1 MGGMFSGCSKLTEID
16 VSGFDTSNVTDMYEM
31 FSGCSSL
38 TKLDLS
44 NFDTGKVTAIRE
56 MFKDCSRLTSLD
68 LSSFDAGNLSQDTYH
83 YEGVLSGCN
92 SLTQLYTPRNLKE
105 NIALEGTWYDMAG
118 NSYTALPKEQTNS
131 MLLYRKISSSEG
143 AGRLTAKKE
152 TTAYFC
158 GDTLNTQDLTVIY
171 YNASGEAKKLTQMEY
186 STNEADINM
195 NTAGTYTL
203 TVTYQPPEGVSLTAD
218 ILLTVKK
225 KFEDTCVTV
234 TLPGADSYSY
244 VYDGSRKNPSPV
256 VTYTEDGKTL
266 TLEKKTDYTVSYKNN
281 INPYKD
287 GADAAE
293 NAPTVTVT
301 GRGTYGGQV
310 AKTFEIR
317 KAAAP
322 ENEELTYEVTNFS
335 SPQTVRIPLKDSFQG
350 YKKVSCTVGTPVE
363 NDEISGSILAGT
375 PTTDSSMRLTCSLNA
390 GTAGDFVTIPVT
402 VSFDNYEDAVLN
414 VKIIFTGTPAAEKKK
429 VTISGIEIKNSVYN
443 KVPISYTGTAKVVS
457 QENNADLTG
466 TVKLTYTYSGT
477 QADGTAYAATQ
488 NAPVN
493 AGSYKLTVA
502 VAPDDKNYTGSVEY
516 PFTIAKAPLTI
527 TARDMGLKIGAELPK
542 AEDYQFDIAGLLEG
556 DTLITNP
563 TLSCSIA
570 DTTAA
575 GEYDITVSGADAGM
589 NYDITYKNGTLTVS
603 ETGETAKY
611 YTVIFNLSGKG
622 SDITNTGVKEGSLLE
637 QPREPQAEGYI
648 FTGWYK
654 DQACTVRWD
663 FATDTV
669 QADTVIYAGWKK
681 KDADPD
687 DEEDASWH
695 ISEIAPAVYTGN
707 AIKPAVTV
715 YDSDGTLL
723 KAGTYYTIAY
733 KNNTEADRVA
743 AAGGTGSAE
752 DDTAAG
758 FNKELPYV
766 VITGKGNYQGTIYRN
781 FHINPASI
789 SDDGETP
796 AKGFTLKYTE
806 QFVTANKEQKPF
818 TSIKY
823 KKAMTVGKDYDIA
836 FSKYAADGSLQE
848 ITSGSAVPAI
858 SANDAGTFRLVITG
872 KGSFSGTIEKDIYVG
887 SKDSLMK
894 NAKIT
899 VGKDIKSVPYTGADI
914 EPKASGENGTNVF
927 TVKIGSK
934 FLTPETD
941 YTVSYRNNRAAGT
954 ATIIV
959 KGKGQYIGTKSAA
972 FTIKGTPFK
981 AKDAAVKNFEASRIY
996 TGSAIEQ
1003 GRDGVT
1009 IGGKTLNYGMD
1020 YTTAYK
1026 NNVKKGTATVT
1037 FVANPES
1044 GYSGSFNKTFKIT
1057 AADLSAAAVEFS
1069 DYTVTGT
1076 GSERRL
1082 DKNVPYSKDGAK
1094 PAGSLRLTG
1103 VNGRTLQ
1110 NGTDYTISYA
1120 DNKKAGAEA
1129 VMSIKGKGNYT
1140 GKITVKYTVGKASL
1154 DGNER
1159 LAQTCT
1165 PMVFNT
1171 AKADSYLY
1179 KPKFKLM
1186 DGKKA
1191 LSAKTDYKQL
1201 TNESYINCTQDKVK
1215 AYLDALESGTVTG
1228 TALADMKPCV
1238 IIEAADNGNYMGSTK
1253 VYLTI
1258 YKTKL
1263 TKNVLDVQIT
1273 GGDIYTGKQVTPTVT
1288 VKLRTDGKTL
1298 AEGRD
1303 YTLSYGANTAAGRN
1317 KGSVTVSGSGLYGG
1331 SVTVKFDI
1339 KSKDINRR

>member
-1 MGGMFSGCSKLTEID
+1 MGDFICLLGLEMECMDKNPGRMF
-16 VSGFDTSNVTDMYEM
+16 
-31 FSGCSSL
+31 
-38 TKLDLS
+38 
-44 NFDTGKVTAIRE
+44 RE
-56 MFKDCSRLTSLD
+56 CSRLTNID
-68 LSSFDAGNLSQDTYH
+68 VSSFDTGSVTDMGGILYGCSYLS
-83 YEGVLSGCN
+83 N
-92 SLTQLYTPRNLKE
+92 LYTPNFLTEYSISKIGLDG
-105 NIALEGTWYDMAG
+105 NWYDAQ
-118 NSYTALPKEQTNS
+118 NNQYTSSKNLPAYSILIRKYYAPQNPEAHIVAKKKKLSYTCGDMISTDDITVMYYGTDGTVAKQTE
-131 MLLYRKISSSEG
+131 Y
-143 AGRLTAKKE
+143 
-152 TTAYFC
+152 TTNV
-158 GDTLNTQDLTVIY
+158 DTLN
-171 YNASGEAKKLTQMEY
+171 
-186 STNEADINM
+186 ADM
-195 NTAGTYTL
+195 NTAGEKIL
-203 TVTYQPPEGVSLTAD
+203 TVTCKGLTAE
-218 ILLTVKK
+218 IKLTVGKLLNDENVIITLPDTDAYSYIFDRKAKK
-225 KFEDTCVTV
+225 PVPTVVYNADAEPV
-234 TLPGADSYSY
+234 TL
-244 VYDGSRKNPSPV
+244 
-256 VTYTEDGKTL
+256 TEN
-266 TLEKKTDYTVSYKNN
+266 TDYTVSYKNN
-281 INPYKD
+281 KNAYKHME
-287 GADAAE
+287 GE
-293 NAPTVTVT
+293 NTTENTPTVIIIGCGAYT
-301 GRGTYGGQV
+301 GRV
-310 AKTFEIR
+310 SKTFEIQ

-322 ENEELTYEVTNFS
+322 ATKEVVKEFRTGGS
-335 SPQTVRIPLKDSFQG
+335 SNS
-350 YKKVSCTVGTPVE
+350 VSCKVDDYFTKY
-363 NDEISGSILAGT
+363 GSIIGCTAGT
-375 PTTDSSMRLTCSLNA
+375 PAEDDTISGNVIEGEVSIKDNVLNCSISA
-390 GTAGDFVTIPVT
+390 SAASDDFVTVPVT
-402 VSFDNYEDAVLN
+402 VSFVNYEDATLN
-414 VKIIFTGTPAAEKKK
+414 VKIVIKKTADETKKK

-443 KVPISYTGTAKVVS
+443 KTPVSYTGTAKVVS
-457 QENNADLTG
+457 EENNADLTG

-477 QADGTAYAATQ
+477 QADGTVYAATQ

-502 VAPDDKNYTGSVEY
+502 VAQDDKNYTGSVEY
-516 PFTIAKAPLTI
+516 PFTIAKAPLII

-570 DTTAA
+570 DTAAA

-637 QPREPQAEGYI
+637 QPREPQMEGYI

-669 QADTVIYAGWKK
+669 QADTTLYAGWKK

-687 DEEDASWH
+687 NEEDASWH

-707 AIKPAVTV
+707 AIKPAVAV
-715 YDSDGTLL
+715 YDSEGTLL

-823 KKAMTVGKDYDIA
+823 KKAMTIGKDYDIA

-872 KGSFSGTIEKDIYVG
+872 KGNFSGTIEKDIYVG

-972 FTIKGTPFK
+972 FT
-981 AKDAAVKNFEASRIY
+981 
-996 TGSAIEQ
+996 
-1003 GRDGVT
+1003 
-1009 IGGKTLNYGMD
+1009 M
-1020 YTTAYK
+1020 
-1026 NNVKKGTATVT
+1026 
-1037 FVANPES
+1037 
-1044 GYSGSFNKTFKIT
+1044 
-1057 AADLSAAAVEFS
+1057 AAAS
-1069 DYTVTGT
+1069 
-1076 GSERRL
+1076 
-1082 DKNVPYSKDGAK
+1082 
-1094 PAGSLRLTG
+1094 
-1103 VNGRTLQ
+1103 Q
-1110 NGTDYTISYA
+1110 
-1120 DNKKAGAEA
+1120 
-1129 VMSIKGKGNYT
+1129 
-1140 GKITVKYTVGKASL
+1140 
-1154 DGNER
+1154 
-1159 LAQTCT
+1159 
-1165 PMVFNT
+1165 
-1171 AKADSYLY
+1171 
-1179 KPKFKLM
+1179 
-1186 DGKKA
+1186 
-1191 LSAKTDYKQL
+1191 
-1201 TNESYINCTQDKVK
+1201 
-1215 AYLDALESGTVTG
+1215 
-1228 TALADMKPCV
+1228 
-1238 IIEAADNGNYMGSTK
+1238 
-1253 VYLTI
+1253 
-1258 YKTKL
+1258 
-1263 TKNVLDVQIT
+1263 
-1273 GGDIYTGKQVTPTVT
+1273 
-1288 VKLRTDGKTL
+1288 
-1298 AEGRD
+1298 
-1303 YTLSYGANTAAGRN
+1303 
-1317 KGSVTVSGSGLYGG
+1317 
-1331 SVTVKFDI
+1331 
-1339 KSKDINRR
+1339 